1 MSRVAVVCALT
12 LVATGLGPTA
22 RARPRDGRVVRI
34 ERPRLGTKQRIRLCI
49 QPGPQTK
56 MICLGDPPIAPGTM
70 LHILDF
76 QEGYV
81 NLARVRKSEPSPLD
95 KCESGGISQIEY
107 ETLGTPK
114 SGLSGLLVG
123 VSGIDIDPRVAK
135 VIVDSEP
142 PPGAKPGEQTWI
154 SIDAT
159 SVEGPELMITSRE
172 CNDKTPPPKA
182 RNRPSQGQCI
192 SFWERDGDRWRVVN
206 EETVWTCD
214 P

>member
-1 MSRVAVVCALT
+1 MVCALT

-22 RARPRDGRVVRI
+22 GARPRDGRVVRI
-34 ERPRLGTKQRIRLCI
+34 ERPRLGAKRRIRLCI

-56 MICLGDPPIAPGTM
+56 MICLGAPPLVPGTM

-81 NLARVRKSEPSPLD
+81 SEARVRSSEPSPLD
-95 KCESGGISQIEY
+95 KCESGDISQIDY
-107 ETLGTPK
+107 ELMGTPK
-114 SGLSGLLVG
+114 SGLSNLLVG
-123 VSGIDIDPRVAK
+123 ISGIDIDPREGK
-135 VIVDSEP
+135 VIIDSEP

-154 SIDAT
+154 SINAT
-159 SVEGPELMITSRE
+159 GAEGPELMITSRE
-172 CNDKTPPPKA
+172 CNDHKPPPKA

-192 SFWERDGDRWRVVN
+192 SFWERDGDRWRITN